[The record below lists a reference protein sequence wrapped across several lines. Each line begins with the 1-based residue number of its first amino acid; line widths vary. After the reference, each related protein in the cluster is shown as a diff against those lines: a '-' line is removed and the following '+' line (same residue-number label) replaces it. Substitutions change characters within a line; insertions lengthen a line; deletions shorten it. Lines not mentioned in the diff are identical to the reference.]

1 MLSQEKINA
10 NFVTYC
16 KKLEKYGCYSEEM
29 MKVIGDKIKNC
40 PFGMNEDS
48 GGAYQGGMVDVVLH
62 NLCKLAH
69 NINELGLGGGEKP
82 NHPFLKVNSNM
93 LFRVLLLQHIAK
105 AEMFVRTEEQWKIKK
120 GFLYDFNDSL
130 TSSLKLGERSIYLC
144 QKYGITLEEEEYEAM
159 RIIDREECKYDF
171 FASPLALL
179 VKFVNVLTATELK
192 IKYEKSFG

>member
-48 GGAYQGGMVDVVLH
+48 GGAYQGGMIDVVLH
-62 NLCKLAH
+62 SLCKLAH
-69 NINELGLGGGEKP
+69 NINELGFGNGDNV
-82 NHPFLKVNSNM
+82 NHPLLKVNSNM
-93 LFRVLLLQHIAK
+93 LFRVLLMQHIAK
-105 AEMFVRTEEQWKIKK
+105 AEMFVPSSEQWKIKK
-120 GFLYDFNDSL
+120 GMLYEFNNNL
-130 TSSLKLGERSIYLC
+130 TSTLKLGERSIYLC

-192 IKYEKSFG
+192 IKYLKNS